1 MTTLLVLRE
10 PGGRRSLQLPCWI
23 VGQREEAP
31 IGEVDRLIIVPGL
44 DAGARLRLENR
55 ADGFYAELEGAADGL
70 RNGVA
75 LRVAEACRLQLGD
88 VLSFGDA
95 QIRIDDLSTPT
106 IEILHLEGNET
117 LDPPLATTRAA
128 TRPLADEWVD
138 AADSAQSSRQT
149 RQLQPEAR
157 QRSRA
162 LYVGGLAAAVMLLG
176 LLTLFASLERIDLKV
191 YPQQARVSIEGVGWR
206 AGDSLLALPG
216 ARQITASL
224 EGYESVRRE
233 VSIRRGETLALEFTL
248 APLPGV
254 LEIDT
259 AGVKAIAY
267 VDGARAGEVPGE
279 LSVPQGERTITLR
292 AERYLDEIVRLEVQ
306 GRGIRQ
312 PLTVTLRP
320 SWGALQIS
328 ADRAATLVVD
338 DPRSEWT
345 LPAKVDLPAGLR
357 RLTVSS
363 PDAKSW
369 QSTVLIEAGRTTIV
383 GPLQLGAP
391 DGRLRVIT
399 RPAGAAIMTG
409 GVFAGRTP
417 ATIDLAPG
425 VEHEISLSLDG
436 YRTVDRR
443 VRVEPG
449 RLADLGVSLQMVA
462 VSLQVSGQPEAAEI
476 WLDNTRLGTAPL
488 TVELP
493 ARRYTL
499 EVRKAGL
506 GSQRIEVDLTSAVP
520 RQIEYRLV
528 PEGRP
533 ANWTAPPVEWR
544 GQSGMIMRLVT
555 GGSFLMGSDRREQG
569 RRANEFQ
576 RRVTLVRPFY
586 MAVREVTNAEFRQF
600 KKDHSSGFLGK
611 RTLDLDSAA
620 VSGVSWQDAVQY
632 CNWLSARDG
641 LPPAYEQQQGRWVL
655 RQPVTTGYR
664 LPTEAEW
671 EFVARQVDAA
681 GRGRRYE
688 WGDSLPPPRNFANLA
703 GVEVGEELPKTLPD
717 WQDDHV
723 TVAPSGRYAA
733 NALGVFDMSGNV
745 SEWMHDFYAPAAA
758 DSASSDPL
766 GPSSGARHVVKGA
779 SWRTSVYTDLRI
791 AWREGAEGAAQDR
804 GFRVARYA
812 E

>member
-1 MTTLLVLRE
+1 MLLALRE
-10 PGGRRSLQLPCWI
+10 PGGRRMMQLPCWI
-23 VGQREEAP
+23 VGQREDAP
-31 IGEVDRLIIVPGL
+31 VGELDRFVVVPGL
-44 DAGARLRLENR
+44 GSGVRLRLEHR
-55 ADGFYAELEGAADGL
+55 ADGFYAELETTADCF
-70 RNGVA
+70 RNGVV
-75 LRVAEACRLQLGD
+75 LRVAEPCRLQLGD
-88 VLSFGDA
+88 VLSLGDA
-95 QIRIDDLSTPT
+95 QIRIDDLTTPAM
-106 IEILHLEGNET
+106 EILHLEGNET
-117 LDPPLATTRAA
+117 LEPPVAK
-128 TRPLADEWVD
+128 TRPVALPRADEWVD
-138 AADSAQSSRQT
+138 TAASVQSTSQIRQV
-149 RQLQPEAR
+149 QPEMR
-157 QRSRA
+157 RRSRA
-162 LYVGGLAAAVMLLG
+162 LYVGGLAAALLLLG
-176 LLTLFASLERIDLKV
+176 VLALFARLERIDLKV
-191 YPQQARVSIEGVGWR
+191 HPQQARIGIEGVGWR

-216 ARQITASL
+216 ARRITASL
-224 EGYESVRRE
+224 EGYESVQRE
-233 VSIRRGETLALEFTL
+233 VNIRPGEALSLEFTL
-248 APLPGV
+248 APLPGI

-267 VDGARAGEVPGE
+267 VDGARVGEVPGE
-279 LSVPQGERTITLR
+279 LSVPEGERTITLR
-292 AERYLDEIVRLEVQ
+292 AARYLDEIVRLEVQ
-306 GRGIRQ
+306 GRGVRQ
-312 PLTVTLRP
+312 PVTVALRP
-320 SWGALQIS
+320 SWGSLQIS
-328 ADRAATLVVD
+328 ADRAATLEVD

-345 LPAKVDLPAGLR
+345 LPAKIDLPAGLR

-369 QSTVLIEAGRTTIV
+369 QSAVLIEAGRTTIV

-391 DGRLRVIT
+391 DGRLRVT
-399 RPAGAAIMTG
+399 TQPAGAAIMTG
-409 GVFAGRTP
+409 GVFVGRTP
-417 ATIDLAPG
+417 ATVDLAPG
-425 VEHEISLSLDG
+425 VDHEISLSLDG

-443 VRVEPG
+443 VRVESG
-449 RLADLGVSLQMVA
+449 RLANLGVRLQMVA

-476 WLDNTRLGTAPL
+476 WLDNTRLGSAPL

-493 ARRYTL
+493 ARRHTL
-499 EVRKAGL
+499 EVRKTGL
-506 GSQRIEVDLTSAVP
+506 DSQRIEVDLTSAVP

-528 PEGRP
+528 PEGKS
-533 ANWTAPPVEWR
+533 ANWTPPPVEWR
-544 GQSGMIMRLVT
+544 GPSGTAMRLVG

-576 RRVTLVRPFY
+576 RRVTLTRPFY

-723 TVAPSGRYAA
+723 TVAPPGRYAA
-733 NALGVFDMSGNV
+733 NALGIFDMSGNV
-745 SEWMHDFYAPAAA
+745 SEWMHDFYAPG
-758 DSASSDPL
+758 SAESSSSDPL